1 MVVEKLFLSHAGILG
16 LVSFSFIFAGN
27 LLGEYWMRNKRFGKF
42 RRIHGYILLVSYVL
56 TATHVGQGMTAY
68 LDLLG
73 EFSGLSL
80 VLHLVHILLAISFLA
95 LFTKVLVDG
104 YRGVMKCRDG
114 RIVLLLSAVII
125 ILGYVLRNIA
135 FGEIFYP
142 FG

>member
-1 MVVEKLFLSHAGILG
+1 MIVEKLFLSHAGILG
-16 LVSFSFIFAGN
+16 LISFIFILLGN
-27 LLGEYWMRNKRFGKF
+27 FLGEYWMRNKRFGKF
-42 RRIHGYILLVSYVL
+42 RRIHGYILLASYVL

-73 EFSGLSL
+73 EFSGFSL
-80 VLHLVHILLAISFLA
+80 ILHSVHILLAIAFLA
-95 LFTKVLVDG
+95 FFTKVLVDG

-114 RIVLLLSAVII
+114 RIVLLMNAVII